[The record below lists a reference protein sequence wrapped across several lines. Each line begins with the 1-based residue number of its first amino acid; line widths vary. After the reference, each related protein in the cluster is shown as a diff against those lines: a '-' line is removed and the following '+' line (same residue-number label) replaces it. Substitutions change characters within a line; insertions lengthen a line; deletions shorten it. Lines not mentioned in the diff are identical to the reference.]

1 MFSDFLFFP
10 GLQGRLRQIVLNQER
25 GRCERQA
32 WRITAQLSRFAS
44 GGSGQG
50 RSAPPPQRFN
60 PLVQHLA
67 VPLQLRC
74 HPAAQLDL
82 PLIEQAA
89 KPLHRRLLSPGEA
102 VLLAQQPVD
111 LGLGDHPGAEALEE
125 QLASGHRFVT
135 TSSHSGGTAGLPRGL
150 GLRAA
155 ARKPCHDR
163 AGLDVYG
170 ASRSLMKLAMIF
182 ENVLPPRVHVHPA
195 RAVRRLHGRLRR
207 PLVRRDEQVRRD

>member
-1 MFSDFLFFP
+1 VFSDVLFLP
-10 GLQGRLRQIVLNQER
+10 GLQGRLRQMVLDQAR

-50 RSAPPPQRFN
+50 RSAPPSQRFD

-67 VPLQLRC
+67 VPLPVWRDPAPQLN
-74 HPAAQLDL
+74 L

-89 KPLHRRLLSPGEA
+89 KSLHRRLLSPGEA

-135 TSSHSGGTAGLPRGL
+135 TSSHSGGTDGAY
-150 GLRAA
+150 
-155 ARKPCHDR
+155 ARP
-163 AGLDVYG
+163 G
-170 ASRSLMKLAMIF
+170 APS
-182 ENVLPPRVHVHPA
+182 
-195 RAVRRLHGRLRR
+195 RR
-207 PLVRRDEQVRRD
+207 PEASP